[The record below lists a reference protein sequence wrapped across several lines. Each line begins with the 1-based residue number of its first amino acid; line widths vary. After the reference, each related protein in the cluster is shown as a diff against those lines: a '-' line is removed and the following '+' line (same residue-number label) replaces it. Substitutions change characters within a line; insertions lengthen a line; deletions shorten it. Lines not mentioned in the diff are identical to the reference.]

1 MDVFAQPL
9 AKDAVPFVG
18 AQVFIEPGQTSSQI
32 DGWFKTMAENGMTM
46 CRIRMFES
54 YMKQSDGHWDFS
66 LFDMAFQS
74 AARYGIK
81 VYATLFPATAKQTL
95 VVGSFRLMMVKR
107 MLLHYLLRH
116 WSHTIRSIQLWLVG
130 LLLMSREL
138 TVIIP
143 ILIL

>member
-54 YMKQSDGHWDFS
+54 YMKQSDGHWDFHCS
-66 LFDMAFQS
+66 IWLSNLPPDM
-74 AARYGIK
+74 G
-81 VYATLFPATAKQTL
+81 
-95 VVGSFRLMMVKR
+95 
-107 MLLHYLLRH
+107 
-116 WSHTIRSIQLWLVG
+116 
-130 LLLMSREL
+130 
-138 TVIIP
+138 
-143 ILIL
+143 